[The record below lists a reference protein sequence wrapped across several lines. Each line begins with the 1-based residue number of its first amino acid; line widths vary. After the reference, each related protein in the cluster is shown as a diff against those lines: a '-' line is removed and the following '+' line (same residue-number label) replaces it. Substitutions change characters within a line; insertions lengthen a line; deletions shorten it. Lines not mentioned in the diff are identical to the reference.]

1 MWCLKLSVSS
11 EIGKSVNE
19 RAKIARRLVYGAIAL
34 GLLLLVD
41 GCYYVQAIRGHM
53 DLMSH
58 RRPVAEVI
66 SDEEAPDELKVKLEM
81 LREARRFSIDEL
93 LLPDNDSYRSYA
105 DLERDYVVW
114 NVFAAPEFSLEPRRW
129 CFPVAG
135 CVAYRG
141 YFAQEA
147 ANKQAQKFKDKGY
160 DVVVGGVPAYSTLGR
175 FADPLLNT
183 MMRWSDVDLV
193 ATLFHELAHQQLYI
207 KDDTEFNESF
217 ATAVADIGI
226 ERWLGQR
233 GEQDQLRDRENQQ
246 LERRTAMMLIETAK
260 ADLQRLYA
268 SNLDEAA
275 MRTRKTEILEKLQ
288 ADVASGSDNSFSG
301 IMNNARLAS
310 LGLYEGRVDAFRA
323 IFRRCKKQLP
333 CFYEQTAGLADV
345 SMDERN
351 ARLDALAETKSV
363 AP

>member
-1 MWCLKLSVSS
+1 M
-11 EIGKSVNE
+11 
-19 RAKIARRLVYGAIAL
+19 
-34 GLLLLVD
+34 
-41 GCYYVQAIRGHM
+41 QAIRGQM
-53 DLMSH
+53 DLMSR

-66 SDEEAPDELKVKLEM
+66 SDEEAPDELKAKLEM

-147 ANKQAQKFKDKGY
+147 ANKQAQKLKDKGY

-217 ATAVADIGI
+217 ATVVADIGI

-233 GEQDQLRDRENQQ
+233 GEQDQLRDRENQR
-246 LERRTAMMLIETAK
+246 LERRAAMMLIETAK
-260 ADLQRLYA
+260 AALQRLYA
-268 SNLDEAA
+268 SNLDEVA

-288 ADVASGSDNSFSG
+288 ADLASGSDNAFSG